1 MSNGQKKYFE
11 ALLNLRDDGEVEVN
25 CLGLGNVINKKSE
38 CKVVISKEE
47 IMNALRYVKGGNMT
61 GWELITVSYKGSEG
75 LSGVKGDI

>member
-1 MSNGQKKYFE
+1 M
-11 ALLNLRDDGEVEVN
+11 EVN